1 MALFRSPFSDP
12 IIPVNFVIT
21 LIDTSSAMAIATSL
35 LSSAINDVAL
45 GGFSE
50 CTGLEMLLDVE
61 EYREGGRNGEV
72 LQFPT
77 RVKWGKITL
86 KKGFASS
93 GDLWSWHYGFAEGQG
108 KRRDGVIALMNSMH
122 IPVQA
127 WYFRR
132 GLPVRYVAPALNA
145 SQNAVAIESIEIVH
159 EGLMSLSAVGLIGGA
174 VTGAAGGAVGGA
186 LGGL

>member
-1 MALFRSPFSDP
+1 MALLRTPLTDP
-12 IIPVNFVIT
+12 IVPVNFVIT

-35 LSSAINDVAL
+35 LSGAINDVAL

-50 CTGLEMLLDVE
+50 CTGLEMQLDVE

-93 GDLWSWHYGFAEGQG
+93 GALWDWHYGFAEGNG
-108 KRRDGVIALMNSMH
+108 KRRDGVIALMNTLH
-122 IPVQA
+122 IPMQA

-132 GLPVRYVAPALNA
+132 GLPVRYTAPSLNA
-145 SQNAVAIESIEIVH
+145 SQNAVAIESIEIAH
-159 EGLMSLSAVGLIGGA
+159 EGLMQFSALGA
-174 VTGAAGGAVGGA
+174 VTGAISGAI
-186 LGGL
+186 GGL

>member
-1 MALFRSPFSDP
+1 MALLRTPFTDP

-21 LIDTSSAMAIATSL
+21 LIDTSSAVAIATSL
-35 LSSAINDVAL
+35 LSSAVNDVAL

-50 CTGLEMLLDVE
+50 CSGLEMMLDVE

-86 KKGFASS
+86 KKGFSSS
-93 GDLWSWHYGFAEGQG
+93 GDLWKWHYGFAEGHG
-108 KRRDGVIALMNSMH
+108 KRRDGVIALMNSLH

-132 GLPVRYVAPALNA
+132 GLPVRYVGPSLNA
-145 SQNAVAIESIEIVH
+145 SHNAVAIESIEIVH
-159 EGLMSLSAVGLIGGA
+159 EGLMSLSAMGLIGDAVGA
-174 VTGAAGGAVGGA
+174 VGGAIGGAVGG
-186 LGGL
+186 L